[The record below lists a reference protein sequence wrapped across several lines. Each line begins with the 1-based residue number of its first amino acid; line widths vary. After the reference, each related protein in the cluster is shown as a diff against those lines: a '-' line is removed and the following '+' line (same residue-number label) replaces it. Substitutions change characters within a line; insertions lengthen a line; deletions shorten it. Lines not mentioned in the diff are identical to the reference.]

1 MSVCKA
7 PLQRSSWRGVP
18 TGGVRQVKLTKGNI
32 INIKRLYLKNYNK
45 F

>member
-1 MSVCKA
+1 MPVCKA

-18 TGGVRQVKLTKGNI
+18 TGGVRQ
-32 INIKRLYLKNYNK
+32 RLYLKGYNK

>member
-1 MSVCKA
+1 MPVCKA
-7 PLQRSSWRGVP
+7 PLSRRGVP
-18 TGGVRQVKLTKGNI
+18 TGGMRLGKPTNGNI